1 MDMDGS
7 AYKILGML
15 ASHADMST
23 LIQLR
28 RLGKHS
34 KQLADAE
41 PLMQEVFKK
50 PGWQRCVTLDA
61 KLRGSDNK
69 TRWRSIEAAKADGFA
84 ALLIAKH
91 IRLKP
96 KSAPSL
102 ALVMDCLHEVDGHL
116 RLPPFRFGI
125 DARRGGSE
133 YTFGDKIHKLGGGDV
148 EYAIRHA
155 FRGNFLELERVVKKE
170 CKWR

>member
-1 MDMDGS
+1 MDENP
-7 AYKILGML
+7 YHFLEML
-15 ASHADMST
+15 ARHADMST
-23 LIQLR
+23 LLQLR
-28 RLGKHS
+28 LLGKDS
-34 KQLADAE
+34 KMLADAE
-41 PLMQEVFKK
+41 APMQEMFKK
-50 PGWQRCVTLDA
+50 PGWQRRTRLEA
-61 KLRGSDNK
+61 KLHSPENK
-69 TRWRSIEAAKADGFA
+69 TRWRSIEAAKADDFA

-96 KSAPSL
+96 KSVPSL
-102 ALVMDCLHEVDGHL
+102 ALVTDCLHEVDVHL

-125 DARRGGSE
+125 DARRGGGD

-155 FRGNFLELERVVKKE
+155 FRGEFSEMKRVAKKE